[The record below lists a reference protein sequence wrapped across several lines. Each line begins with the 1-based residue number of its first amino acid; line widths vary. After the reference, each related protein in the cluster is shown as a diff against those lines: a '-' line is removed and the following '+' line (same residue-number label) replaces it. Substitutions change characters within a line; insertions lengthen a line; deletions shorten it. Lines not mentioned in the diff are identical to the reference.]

1 MYKYTWGSSSVFN
14 SSHNK
19 FKELEAK
26 QFYFTRDPLLQ
37 NNIKFLLSNC
47 VYLLA
52 NFFAKVFNLI

>member
-19 FKELEAK
+19 FKELEVM
-26 QFYFTRDPLLQ
+26 QFYFTIDTLFQ
-37 NNIKFLLSNC
+37 QNIKNFLSYF